1 MLFKLKGGASV
12 CKRWWD
18 GQKRYIWQQLTIFPP
33 IFSSIN
39 LFYSVFTTLM
49 FTQAEGS
56 SVSGALITVCVWDKG
71 DCVRSQTRVEAPVFV
86 HLQARLSKRLIQ
98 NMNMI
103 KGGKG
108 KGWVKSV
115 SINGLIWTEWRAKT
129 TLWQCGDLWVCVRQH
144 TSHTHGQATHTHALI
159 SSHKVGGGIDCSM
172 QVFCAVLT
180 GFPGH

>member
-18 GQKRYIWQQLTIFPP
+18 GQKIYIWQQLAIFPP
-33 IFSSIN
+33 LFSNVN

-56 SVSGALITVCVWDKG
+56 SVSGALITVCVWDRVDCALTNKG
-71 DCVRSQTRVEAPVFV
+71 GGTCLCTSSSSFKQEA
-86 HLQARLSKRLIQ
+86 HSEYEYDW
-98 NMNMI
+98 
-103 KGGKG
+103 GGKG

-115 SINGLIWTEWRAKT
+115 SINGLIWTEWRAET

-144 TSHTHGQATHTHALI
+144 TSHTHGQATHTRTDLI
-159 SSHKVGGGIDCSM
+159 
-172 QVFCAVLT
+172 A
-180 GFPGH
+180 